1 MEKNTTMNKD
11 WTGDRNSIF
20 KTLGSS
26 AHGSYER
33 QSEDYYATEPRA
45 VELLLEQEEFAPHI
59 WECASGEGHIAKVL
73 LKHGYIVRQS
83 DIIKRTPETEF
94 HDFLGMG
101 IEDWGGDII
110 TNPPY
115 RYAQEFVERAL
126 QSVGEGRKVAMF
138 LRLLFLEG
146 KARRALFEANPP
158 KTIYVASGRL
168 KCMLN
173 GIDNM
178 GGSAVAYAWFVWEK
192 GYKGNTIV
200 KWIN

>member
-1 MEKNTTMNKD
+1 
-11 WTGDRNSIF
+11 
-20 KTLGSS
+20 
-26 AHGSYER
+26 
-33 QSEDYYATEPRA
+33 
-45 VELLLEQEEFAPHI
+45 
-59 WECASGEGHIAKVL
+59 
-73 LKHGYIVRQS
+73 
-83 DIIKRTPETEF
+83 
-94 HDFLGMG
+94 
-101 IEDWGGDII
+101 
-110 TNPPY
+110 
-115 RYAQEFVERAL
+115 VERAL
-126 QSVGEGRKVAMF
+126 QSEGEGRKVAMF

>member
-1 MEKNTTMNKD
+1 MKKNTTINKD

-45 VELLLEQEEFAPHI
+45 VELLLEQEEFATSI

-101 IEDWGGDII
+101 IEDWGGGYYYK
-110 TNPPY
+110 PALPL
-115 RYAQEFVERAL
+115 RAG
-126 QSVGEGRKVAMF
+126 VRGEGTAKRK
-138 LRLLFLEG
+138 
-146 KARRALFEANPP
+146 RRPQGRYVPAAALSGGQG
-158 KTIYVASGRL
+158 AS
-168 KCMLN
+168 C
-173 GIDNM
+173 
-178 GGSAVAYAWFVWEK
+178 VV
-192 GYKGNTIV
+192 
-200 KWIN
+200 

>member
-1 MEKNTTMNKD
+1 MNKD

-59 WECASGEGHIAKVL
+59 WECAAGEGHIAKVL
-73 LKHGYIVRQS
+73 ERHGYIVRQS